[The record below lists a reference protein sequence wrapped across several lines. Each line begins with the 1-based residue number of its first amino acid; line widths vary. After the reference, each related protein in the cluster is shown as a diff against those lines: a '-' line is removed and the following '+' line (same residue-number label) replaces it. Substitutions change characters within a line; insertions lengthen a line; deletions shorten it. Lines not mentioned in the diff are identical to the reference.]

1 LSRLVVVSNRVAMP
15 GQRGSAQGGL
25 ASGLLG
31 AMRRHG
37 GLWFGWNGKTV
48 EQPDGVPEV
57 MEEEGV
63 SFATVPLTTRQFKE
77 YYVGCANSLLWP
89 LFHSRL
95 NLIRYNSVE
104 FKTYHKVNLMFAR
117 QLAPMLRP
125 DDLVWVHDYHLL
137 PLGRLLRETGATTQP
152 IGFFLHVPF
161 PFPDI
166 LRAMPGYR
174 ALLESMLHY
183 DVVGFQTAMDAEAFR
198 ACIEHFCSEAQ
209 VHGSRIDY
217 HGRSVLV
224 RDFPIGIDVE
234 NVAHMARKGRQGMH
248 GRRLEASLT
257 KRRLIIGVD
266 RLDYSKGLPERLLA
280 YSRLLE
286 TSPEFRRSVVMLQI
300 APLSRTEVAEYEDIR
315 RQLNSIAGDI
325 HGRFAEYDWLPLRY
339 MTRGFQRTTIM
350 GFLSLA
356 QIGLV
361 TPLRDGMNL
370 VAKEYVA
377 SQPEEDP
384 GVLVLSSLAGAA
396 EQLRDATIVNPYDV
410 EGVAAGIAQGLRMPV
425 EERRER
431 WLRMMNVLRQSDVH
445 HWVADFVEAL
455 GDVGGPFERR
465 ETSRRTGDQRPA
477 PP

>member
-15 GQRGSAQGGL
+15 GRRGSSQGGL

-37 GLWFGWNGKTV
+37 GLWFGWNGNIS
-48 EQPDGVPEV
+48 EQPAGAPEV

-63 SFATVPLTTRQFKE
+63 TFATVPLTSRQFE
-77 YYVGCANSLLWP
+77 GYYVGAANSLLWP

-104 FKTYHKVNLMFAR
+104 CETYDKVNLMFAR
-117 QLAPMLRP
+117 QLAPMLHA

-137 PLGRLLRETGATTQP
+137 PLGRLLREAGASQP

-161 PFPDI
+161 PFPDV
-166 LRAMPGYR
+166 LRAMPGHKE
-174 ALLESMLHY
+174 LLESMLHY
-183 DVVGFQTAMDAEAFR
+183 DVVGFQTSMDVEAFN
-198 ACIEHFCSEAQ
+198 ACVEHFCPDAQ
-209 VHGSRIDY
+209 VHGSHVGFR
-217 HGRSVLV
+217 GRSALV
-224 RDFPIGIDVE
+224 RNFPIGIDVDAIA
-234 NVAHMARKGRQGMH
+234 NMAHKGRQGTH
-248 GRRLEASLT
+248 GRRLEESLT

-280 YSRLLE
+280 YGQLLE
-286 TSPEFRRSVVMLQI
+286 SSPEFRRKVVMLQI
-300 APLSRTEVAEYEDIR
+300 APLSRTEVAEYEEIR
-315 RQLNSIAGDI
+315 QELNSIAGDI

-339 MTRGFQRTTIM
+339 MTRGFRPTTIM

-377 SQPEEDP
+377 SQPVEDP

-396 EQLRDATIVNPYDV
+396 EQLADAIIVNPYDV
-410 EGVAAGIAQGLRMPV
+410 TGVAAGIAQGLRMPV
-425 EERRER
+425 EERRGR
-431 WLRMMNVLRQSDVH
+431 WQRMMEVLRRSDIH
-445 HWVADFVEAL
+445 HWVGDFTDAL
-455 GDVGGPFERR
+455 GEAGRPFERR
-465 ETSRRTGDQRPA
+465 EVGRRAGDHRPSA
-477 PP
+477 T

>member
-1 LSRLVVVSNRVAMP
+1 MSRLVIASNRVAMP
-15 GQRGSAQGGL
+15 GQRGAAQGGL

-37 GLWFGWNGKTV
+37 GLWFGWNGRTS
-48 EQPDGVPEV
+48 EQSESVPKIT
-57 MEEEGV
+57 EEEGV
-63 SFATVPLTTRQFKE
+63 SFATVPLTARQFE
-77 YYVGCANSLLWP
+77 GYYVGAANSLLWP

-95 NLIRYNSVE
+95 DLIRYNSAE
-104 FKTYHKVNLMFAR
+104 SETYQKVNLMFAR
-117 QLAPMLRP
+117 QLLPLLRA

-137 PLGRLLRETGATTQP
+137 PLGQRLREAGAEQP

-161 PFPDI
+161 PFPDV
-166 LRAMPGYR
+166 LRATPGHQQ
-174 ALLESMLHY
+174 LLESMLHY
-183 DVVGFQTAMDAEAFR
+183 DVIGLQTSMDVEAFS
-198 ACIEHFCSEAQ
+198 ACVEHFCPDAR
-209 VHGSRIDY
+209 VHGSRIEY
-217 HGRSVLV
+217 RGRSALV
-224 RDFPIGIDVE
+224 RSFPIGIDVDA
-234 NVAHMARKGRQGMH
+234 VADMARKGRQGIH
-248 GRRLEASLT
+248 GRRLEESLT

-280 YSRLLE
+280 YGQLLE
-286 TSPEFRRSVVMLQI
+286 SSPEFRRKVVMLQI

-315 RQLNSIAGDI
+315 QELNSIAGDI

-377 SQPEEDP
+377 SQPVEDP

-396 EQLRDATIVNPYDV
+396 EQLTDAIIVNPYDV
-410 EGVAAGIAQGLRMPV
+410 AGVGDGIARGLRMPV
-425 EERRER
+425 EERRGR
-431 WLRMMNVLRQSDVH
+431 WERMMGVLRRSDIH
-445 HWVADFVEAL
+445 HWVRDFTDAL
-455 GDVGGPFERR
+455 GEVGRPFERR
-465 ETSRRTGDQRPA
+465 EAGRRAGDHRPGA
-477 PP
+477 P

>member
-1 LSRLVVVSNRVAMP
+1 MSRLVVVSNRVAMP
-15 GQRGSAQGGL
+15 GRRGSAQGGL

-31 AMRRHG
+31 AMQRHG

-48 EQPDGVPEV
+48 EQEGGPPEIT
-57 MEEEGV
+57 EEEGV
-63 SFATVPLTTRQFKE
+63 TFATVPLTQRDFEE
-77 YYVGCANSLLWP
+77 YYVGAANSLLWP

-104 FKTYHKVNLMFAR
+104 WQTYLKVNQMFAR
-117 QLAPMLRP
+117 QLAPMLRA

-137 PLGRLLRETGATTQP
+137 PLGRLLRSAGAAQP
-152 IGFFLHVPF
+152 MGFFLHVPF
-161 PFPDI
+161 PFPDT
-166 LRAMPGYR
+166 LRAMPGHR

-183 DVVGFQTAMDAEAFR
+183 DVLGFQTPMDAEAFR
-198 ACIEHFCSEAQ
+198 SCIEHFCSDAQ

-217 HGRSVLV
+217 HGRSILV
-224 RDFPIGIDVE
+224 RDFPIGIDVDD
-234 NVAHMARKGRQGMH
+234 VVRMARRGRQGIH
-248 GRRLEASLT
+248 GRRLETSLT

-280 YSRLLE
+280 YGQLLDS
-286 TSPEFRRSVVMLQI
+286 SPEFRRKVVLLQI

-315 RQLNSIAGDI
+315 RRLNSIAGDI
-325 HGRFAEYDWLPLRY
+325 HGRYAEYDWLPLRY

-377 SQPEEDP
+377 AQPEEDP

-396 EQLRDATIVNPYDV
+396 EQLRDAIIVNPYDV
-410 EGVAAGIAQGLRMPV
+410 AGVAAGIAQGLRMPL
-425 EERRER
+425 EERRAR
-431 WLRMMNVLRQSDVH
+431 WRRMMKVLHDSDVH
-445 HWVADFVEAL
+445 GWVRDFTDAL
-455 GDVGGPFERR
+455 SDVGQPFERR
-465 ETSRRTGDQRPA
+465 EVGRRSGDHRPA
-477 PP
+477 AL

>member
-1 LSRLVVVSNRVAMP
+1 LSRLVVISNRVAMP
-15 GQRGSAQGGL
+15 GQRGAAQGGL

-31 AMRRHG
+31 AMRQHG
-37 GLWFGWNGKTV
+37 GLWFGWNGSTA
-48 EQPDGVPEV
+48 EQADQPPEV
-57 MEEEGV
+57 IEEEGV
-63 SFATVPLTTRQFKE
+63 TFATVPLTPREFEE
-77 YYVGCANSLLWP
+77 YYVGAANSLLWP

-95 NLIRYNSVE
+95 DLIRYNSVE
-104 FKTYHKVNLMFAR
+104 WETYHKVNQMFAR
-117 QLAPMLRP
+117 HLTPMLRA

-137 PLGRLLRETGATTQP
+137 PLGRLLREAGGAQP
-152 IGFFLHVPF
+152 TGFFLHVPF
-161 PFPDI
+161 PFPDV

-183 DVVGFQTAMDAEAFR
+183 DVIGFQTPIDAEAFR
-198 ACIEHFCSEAQ
+198 ACVEHFCPDAL

-217 HGRSVLV
+217 HGRSSLV
-224 RDFPIGIDVE
+224 RAFPIGIDVDA
-234 NVAHMARKGRQGMH
+234 VARMALKGRQGIH
-248 GRRLEASLT
+248 GRRLETSLT

-280 YSRLLE
+280 YGKLLE
-286 TSPEFRRSVVMLQI
+286 SSPEFRRKVVLLQI

-315 RQLNSIAGDI
+315 QELNSIAGDI

-350 GFLSLA
+350 GFLSMA

-377 SQPEEDP
+377 AQPEEDP

-396 EQLRDATIVNPYDV
+396 EQLRDAIIVNPYDV
-410 EGVAAGIAQGLRMPV
+410 SGVAAGIAQGLRMPL
-425 EERRER
+425 EERRVR
-431 WLRMMNVLRQSDVH
+431 WHRMMQVLRDSDVH
-445 HWVADFVEAL
+445 HWVTDFTDAL
-455 GDVGGPFERR
+455 GEAGRPYERR
-465 ETSRRTGDQRPA
+465 ETDRRTGDHRSVA
-477 PP
+477 P

>member
-1 LSRLVVVSNRVAMP
+1 MSRLVVASNRVAMP
-15 GQRGSAQGGL
+15 GQRGAAQGGL

-37 GLWFGWNGKTV
+37 GQWFGWNGKISEQV
-48 EQPDGVPEV
+48 EAAPEV

-63 SFATVPLTTRQFKE
+63 TFATVPLSTRQFE
-77 YYVGCANSLLWP
+77 GYYVGAANSMLWP

-95 NLIRYNSVE
+95 NLIRYNSAE
-104 FKTYHKVNLMFAR
+104 SETYQRVNLMFAR
-117 QLAPMLRP
+117 QLLPLLQA

-137 PLGRLLRETGATTQP
+137 PLGRYLREAGAGQP

-161 PFPDI
+161 PFPDV
-166 LRAMPGYR
+166 LRATPGHR
-174 ALLESMLHY
+174 RILESMLHY
-183 DVVGFQTAMDAEAFR
+183 DVIGFQTSMDVEAFS
-198 ACIEHFCSEAQ
+198 ACVEHFCPDAQ
-209 VHGSRIDY
+209 VHGSHIEYR
-217 HGRSVLV
+217 GRSALV
-224 RDFPIGIDVE
+224 RSFPIGIDVD
-234 NVAHMARKGRQGMH
+234 AIADMARKGRQGVH
-248 GRRLEASLT
+248 GRRLEESLT

-280 YSRLLE
+280 YGQLLE
-286 TSPEFRRSVVMLQI
+286 SSPEFRRNVVMLQI

-315 RQLNSIAGDI
+315 RELNSIAGDI

-377 SQPEEDP
+377 SQPVEDP

-396 EQLRDATIVNPYDV
+396 EQLTDAIIVNPYDV
-410 EGVAAGIAQGLRMPV
+410 AGVAGGIARGLRMPV

-431 WLRMMNVLRQSDVH
+431 WQRMMAVLRQSDIH
-445 HWVADFVEAL
+445 HWVGDFTGAL
-455 GDVGGPFERR
+455 GEVGRPFERR
-465 ETSRRTGDQRPA
+465 ETGRRAGDHRPSV
-477 PP
+477 P

>member
-1 LSRLVVVSNRVAMP
+1 MP

-37 GLWFGWNGKTV
+37 GLWFGWNGKTA
-48 EQPDGVPEV
+48 EQADTPPEV

-63 SFATVPLTTRQFKE
+63 TFATLPLTTKEFEE
-77 YYVGCANSLLWP
+77 YYVGAANSLLWP

-95 NLIRYNSVE
+95 DLIRYNSAE
-104 FKTYHKVNLMFAR
+104 WETYHKVNHMFAR
-117 QLAPMLRP
+117 RLAPMLRS

-137 PLGRLLRETGATTQP
+137 PLGRLLRQAGATQP

-161 PFPDI
+161 PFPDV
-166 LRAMPGYR
+166 LRAMPGHR
-174 ALLESMLHY
+174 TLLESMLHY
-183 DVVGFQTAMDAEAFR
+183 DVLGFQTALDVEAFR
-198 ACIEHFCSEAQ
+198 ACIEHFCPDAS

-217 HGRSVLV
+217 HGRSALV
-224 RDFPIGIDVE
+224 RDFPIGIDVD
-234 NVAHMARKGRQGMH
+234 AIASMASKGRQGTH
-248 GRRLEASLT
+248 GRRLETSLT
-257 KRRLIIGVD
+257 RRRLIIGVD

-280 YSRLLE
+280 YGQLLE
-286 TSPEFRRSVVMLQI
+286 SSPEFRRKVVLLQI

-315 RQLNSIAGDI
+315 QELNSIAGDI

-377 SQPEEDP
+377 AQPEEDP

-396 EQLRDATIVNPYDV
+396 EQLQDAIIVNPYDV
-410 EGVAAGIAQGLRMPV
+410 AGVASGIAQGLRMPL
-425 EERRER
+425 EERRAR
-431 WLRMMNVLRQSDVH
+431 WRRMMKVLRDSDVH
-445 HWVADFVEAL
+445 HWVMDFTDAL
-455 GDVGGPFERR
+455 GEAGHPYERR
-465 ETSRRTGDQRPA
+465 ETDRRSGDHRPA